1 MVVLDASRYS
11 QHSYVLCVLP
21 ARMRLISLQ
30 FIQAII
36 IATSIAVPLEDLLS
50 QHLAPE
56 RTYSLDATCGNGY
69 SCNPN
74 IALGGKCC
82 AEDNTCGK

>member
-1 MVVLDASRYS
+1 
-11 QHSYVLCVLP
+11 
-21 ARMRLISLQ
+21 MRLISLQ

-36 IATSIAVPLEDLLS
+36 IATSIAVPLEDLLF